1 MNLISFFTIISIAPI
16 PIIHFVLH
24 AFLLFWRRH
33 ATWFYLMGVITWLLF
48 IPPTVVLM
56 KIENTIFTPVNQLLV
71 ASAILAIFA
80 FLLIISAVF
89 TISPKRF
96 FLWAVL
102 RPKSVEQK
110 YIRSGPYQFI
120 SHPAYFGYILVSLAA
135 FIATGRVVMLG
146 FFFYTLF
153 SIIAVIVLENHE
165 IKRRLNIE
173 A

>member
-1 MNLISFFTIISIAPI
+1 MNLISFFTIIFIAPI
-16 PIIHFVLH
+16 PIIHFFLH
-24 AFLLFWRRH
+24 TFLLFWRRH
-33 ATWFYLMGVITWLLF
+33 TMWFYLMGVIIWLLF
-48 IPPTVVLM
+48 IPLAVILM
-56 KIENTIFTPVNQLLV
+56 KIEDTIFTPINQSLV
-71 ASAILAIFA
+71 ASAILIVFA
-80 FLLIISAVF
+80 FLLILSAVF
-89 TISPKRF
+89 TLSPKRF

-110 YIRSGPYQFI
+110 YIKSGPYQFFP
-120 SHPAYFGYILVSLAA
+120 HPAYFGYIFVSLAA

-165 IKRRLNIE
+165 IKRRLNME